1 MPVTESPRHGEFN
14 QRAVGAAAEIIIEH
28 SAFIRGIIRYQA
40 QNEFQEE
47 DLFQEFFLSLVRKPL
62 PPNTRNV
69 RSYLYRA
76 ITNDVIDTTRRQAI
90 LRSYLKKYAQKNQ
103 ICINNWTPEDA
114 LAMVEEQDSMFGHLA
129 GQLRRKEA
137 EAVTLRYRDDCS
149 IAQIAQK
156 MGITKRSVS
165 RYLSA
170 GLRRL
175 RQVLA
180 AD

>member
-1 MPVTESPRHGEFN
+1 MTEDPKQGEVE
-14 QRAVGAAAEIIIEH
+14 QQTVEAAAEIIVEH
-28 SAFIRGIIRYQA
+28 SAFIRSIIRYKA
-40 QNEFQEE
+40 QNEFQVE

-76 ITNDVIDTTRRQAI
+76 ITNDIIDTTRRQAKI
-90 LRSYLKKYAQKNQ
+90 RRYLKKYAQKNH
-103 ICINNWTPEDA
+103 ICINKWTPEDA
-114 LAMVEEQDSMFGHLA
+114 LALVEEQDLLFRHLA

-149 IAQIAQK
+149 IAEIAQK

-175 RQVLA
+175 RRALA
-180 AD
+180 VD